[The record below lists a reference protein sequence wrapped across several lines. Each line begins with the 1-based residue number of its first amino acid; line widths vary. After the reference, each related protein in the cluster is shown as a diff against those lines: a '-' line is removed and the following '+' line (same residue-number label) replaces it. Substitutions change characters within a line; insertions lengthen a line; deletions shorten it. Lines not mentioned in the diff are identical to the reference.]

1 MDFKTFRSAAADSL
15 AQASYDPKKL
25 AAIHTGAS
33 LLVSLLLT
41 VISHL
46 LGNAIDGAGG
56 IANLGNRAIL
66 STIQSTLSL
75 AVMLLLPFWE
85 IGFLYAA
92 LRMCRSRDA
101 QPRDLP
107 EGFRRFGPVVR
118 LCLLEMGITFILV
131 FACMQLASIVFALT
145 PFMDQMVDA
154 MQQIA
159 QQASSAQVDI
169 LTEEEL
175 MAMLPAMTPMYVI
188 FLIVLAV
195 IGIPIFYRFRLARFA
210 IMDDAPGARYALG
223 LSALLTRGN
232 KWKLMKL
239 DLHFWWYYGA
249 QLLIAA
255 IAYSDVLLE
264 ALGITLPVSGTLVFF
279 GSYAVYMALRL
290 LLAWQFGSQVQTTYA
305 HCYDYLKQNPP
316 AAPAP
321 KQLPEDVPWDSQ

>member
-25 AAIHTGAS
+25 ALIHTGVS

-41 VISHL
+41 LVSHL

-56 IANLGNRAIL
+56 LANLGNRAIL
-66 STIQSTLSL
+66 STIQSVLST

-107 EGFRRFGPVVR
+107 EGFRRFGPIVR
-118 LCLLEMGITFILV
+118 LYLLEMGITFILV
-131 FACMQLASIVFALT
+131 FACMQLASILFAFT
-145 PFMDQMVDA
+145 PFMENVVEA
-154 MQQIA
+154 MKQIS
-159 QQASSAQVDI
+159 QQANSAKLEM
-169 LTEEEL
+169 LTEKEL
-175 MAMLPAMTPMYVI
+175 MAMLPALIPMYVI
-188 FLIVLAV
+188 FLIVLAA
-195 IGIPIFYRFRLARFA
+195 IGLPIFYRFRLSRFA
-210 IMDDAPGARYALG
+210 ILDDAGGARKALG
-223 LSALLTRGN
+223 ISAYLTRGN

-239 DLHFWWYYGA
+239 DLQFWWYYGA

-255 IAYSDVLLE
+255 ITYTDVLLQ
-264 ALGITLPVSGTLVFF
+264 AMGITLPVSGTVVFF
-279 GSYAVYMALRL
+279 GSYAVHMVLRL
-290 LLAWQFGSQVQTTYA
+290 LLAWQFGSQVQATYA